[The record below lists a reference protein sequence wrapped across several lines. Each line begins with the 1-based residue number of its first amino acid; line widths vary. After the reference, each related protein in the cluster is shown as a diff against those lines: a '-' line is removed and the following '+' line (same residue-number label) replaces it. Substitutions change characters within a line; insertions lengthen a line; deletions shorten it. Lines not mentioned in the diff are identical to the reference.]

1 MVHLGARH
9 GVHVAWVSQTF
20 LSIFNG
26 YKSLAAGRR
35 DMKCDMK
42 CYRAYCV
49 RRPKAANVRRRA
61 ERRVGESL
69 KDLARADHADA
80 DRASGVVRAA
90 NASPKDTRSISQ
102 ARAADRH
109 TEQP

>member
-1 MVHLGARH
+1 MVYLGARH
-9 GVHVAWVSQTF
+9 GVHVACVSLTF

-26 YKSLAAGRR
+26 YKSLAAASRN
-35 DMKCDMK
+35 MKCD
-42 CYRAYCV
+42 RAYCV
-49 RRPKAANVRRRA
+49 SPPKAANVRRRA
-61 ERRVGESL
+61 EHRVGESL

-80 DRASGVVRAA
+80 GRASGVVRAA